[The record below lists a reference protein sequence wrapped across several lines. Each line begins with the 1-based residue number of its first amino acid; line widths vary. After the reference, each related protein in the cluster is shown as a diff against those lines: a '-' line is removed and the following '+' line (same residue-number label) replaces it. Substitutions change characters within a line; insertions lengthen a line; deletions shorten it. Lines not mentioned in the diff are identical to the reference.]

1 MVCDGAEKEARRAK
15 NGKVVILDAR
25 LGQPRLNN
33 TDAKDNVLTSRRLS
47 QHNEPVQTSANKA
60 RRATRTMLGLTLC
73 EMSNQIGKIPCPL
86 GRFLRLAADLVEVFS
101 RGFQARLQRNTCS
114 ATKSQ

>member
-15 NGKVVILDAR
+15 NGKVVVLDAR

-33 TDAKDNVLTSRRLS
+33 TDAKDNVLASRRLS

-60 RRATRTMLGLTLC
+60 RRATRAMLGLTLC

-86 GRFLRLAADLVEVFS
+86 GRFLRLAADLVEVFHAVSRRGS
-101 RGFQARLQRNTCS
+101 RGILAVP
-114 ATKSQ
+114 